1 MTPISKSLE
10 QMLLEIYKDGSVSV
24 TEYRQIR
31 DNADARM
38 ETVIREFGQH
48 NNITAFQKAMDVA
61 MQLLQL
67 SVIDA
72 KNAKLTD
79 TGEAIVKDAV
89 VSQVEYLRAGSELAL
104 RLL

>member
-1 MTPISKSLE
+1 
-10 QMLLEIYKDGSVSV
+10 
-24 TEYRQIR
+24 
-31 DNADARM
+31 
-38 ETVIREFGQH
+38 
-48 NNITAFQKAMDVA
+48 

-72 KNAKLTD
+72 KKAQLTD

-89 VSQVEYLRAGSELAL
+89 VSQVEYLRVGADLAL

>member
-1 MTPISKSLE
+1 MTPISKTLE
-10 QMLLEIYKDGSVSV
+10 QMLLDIYNDGSVSF
-24 TEYRQIR
+24 TEYQQLR
-31 DNADARM
+31 DNADERM
-38 ETVIREFGQH
+38 EAVIHEFGLH

-72 KNAKLTD
+72 KKAQLTD
-79 TGEAIVKDAV
+79 TGEAIVKDAIV
-89 VSQVEYLRAGSELAL
+89 AQVEYLRVGTDMAL